1 MMSDNRVKVKIKR
14 QDAPKKPS
22 YYQIFELETTPF
34 MNVIS
39 VLMEIQKNPVD
50 SNGQKVNPVV
60 WECGCLEEVCGS
72 CTMLIN
78 HIPRQA
84 CSALIKDLGEQILLE
99 PLTKFPIVRDLVVDR
114 SIMFENLKKV
124 KAWIDID
131 ESSQLGP
138 GPRFNELLRQFGYQ
152 LSRCMTCGCCLEACP
167 QFNERNN
174 FIGASTLAQVYL
186 FNLHPTG
193 AFNKSERLNAI
204 LGQNGIAQ
212 CGKAHNCRRVCPK
225 EIPLTE
231 VLYKLNR
238 DALKQFF
245 KNIFDA

>member
-1 MMSDNRVKVKIKR
+1 MSNNHVNVKIKR
-14 QDAPKKPS
+14 QDGLKKQP
-22 YYQIFELETTPF
+22 YYQEFRLEKTPF

-39 VLMEIQKNPVD
+39 ILMEIQENPVD
-50 SNGQKVNPVV
+50 ISGKRVNPVV
-60 WECGCLEEVCGS
+60 WECSCLEEVCGA
-72 CTMLIN
+72 CTMLIDN
-78 HIPRQA
+78 IPRQA
-84 CSALIKDLGEQILLE
+84 CSALVKDLGDDILLE
-99 PLTKFPIVRDLVVDR
+99 PLATFPIVRDLVVDR
-114 SIMFENLKKV
+114 SVMFENLKKV
-124 KAWIDID
+124 KAWINVD
-131 ESSQLGP
+131 ETSESGP

-152 LSRCMTCGCCLEACP
+152 LARCMTCGCCLEACP
-167 QFNERNN
+167 QFNARNN
-174 FIGASTLAQVYL
+174 FIGPAALAQVYL

-204 LGQNGIAQ
+204 LGADGIAQ

-245 KNIFDA
+245 KNIFDV

>member
-1 MMSDNRVKVKIKR
+1 MTNNCVRVKIKR
-14 QDAPKKPS
+14 QDTPNSEP
-22 YYQIFELETTPF
+22 YYQTFEVEKTPF

-39 VLMEIQKNPVD
+39 LLMEIQQNPVD
-50 SNGQKVNPVV
+50 VNGNTVNPVV
-60 WECGCLEEVCGS
+60 WECSCLEEVCGS

-78 HIPRQA
+78 HVPRQA
-84 CSALIKDLGEQILLE
+84 CSALIKDIGNTILLE
-99 PLTKFPIVRDLVVDR
+99 PLTKFPVVRDLMVDR

-124 KAWIDID
+124 NAWIDVD
-131 ESSQLGP
+131 ERVNIGP
-138 GPRFNELLRQFGYQ
+138 GPRFNELLRRFGYR
-152 LSRCMTCGCCLEACP
+152 LARCMTCGCCLEACP
-167 QFNERNN
+167 QFNKKHN
-174 FIGASTLAQVYL
+174 FIGPAALAQVYL

-193 AFNKSERLNAI
+193 AFNKTERLNAI
-204 LGQNGIAQ
+204 LGEDGIAQ

-245 KNIFDA
+245 KNLLDR